1 MLLQA
6 SMQVPQCI
14 VKSTFSYKKNT
25 LPAARLGIK
34 LELSLLKDGL
44 CINIQMQNY
53 FSQTKFLTMQL
64 KYFLNFQNTF
74 ASFLLV
80 FELEMPLEATGNS
93 GFELASEPSHPHFK
107 VYSHEF
113 PQALKLKVFQA
124 VCMRVDSYLK
134 PLVGSLTSVQALKT
148 WQLLLCKFYCMSN
161 ISLVLKFFFQEG
173 IFRFFFLHCTFLLS
187 WFKIKVYNNNL
198 SCRKPEN
205 FSRNVIVI
213 LHLFKGQVC

>member
-1 MLLQA
+1 
-6 SMQVPQCI
+6 MQVPQCI

-34 LELSLLKDGL
+34 LELPLLKDVL
-44 CINIQMQNY
+44 CINIQMQNC

-64 KYFLNFQNTF
+64 KHFLNFQITF
-74 ASFLLV
+74 ASFLLGY
-80 FELEMPLEATGNS
+80 ELEMPLETTGNS
-93 GFELASEPSHPHFK
+93 GFQLASEPSHPHFE
-107 VYSHEF
+107 VYSHKF
-113 PQALKLKVFQA
+113 LQALKLKVFQA
-124 VCMRVDSYLK
+124 VCMTIDSYLK

-161 ISLVLKFFFQEG
+161 IGLVLKIFFKRGFSD
-173 IFRFFFLHCTFLLS
+173 FFFFLHCTLLLS

-198 SCRKPEN
+198 FCRKPEN

-213 LHLFKGQVC
+213 LHLFKVQVC